1 MIKTLKHHL
10 PDLEQLKKEV
20 LGSPKLLESYLN
32 ADILTGPGESIEFIE
47 EIKQKLNDDST
58 ND

>member
-1 MIKTLKHHL
+1 MIRTLKHHL

-20 LGSPKLLESYLN
+20 LNSPELLESYLN
-32 ADILTGPGESIEFIE
+32 ADILTGPGESIEYIE
-47 EIKQKLNDDST
+47 ELKQQLNDDST